1 MRKKYHMVSA
11 MVLAAVLSLTACGTN
26 NNHSQQN
33 PNHIDQ
39 NKTDSNEEQDGLNTK
54 GAVYTNLGDEE
65 TQEEV
70 KNLLIEAGVKQET
83 ANEFITWVKDYNSS
97 IISQALP
104 VAGYK
109 NVGKDPLD
117 YSEFI
122 VKEEYR
128 EDGSMVSGMN
138 CRLTAY
144 LLFNQFIETK
154 QNLTDYDPYIMFD
167 VECID
172 LDKKF
177 EKFDREKFVTI
188 FEPVSVKAESSL
200 QEQSEAIAAAWQER
214 GIAIQDNDKISLIT
228 MYLHDSYENK
238 RFVGHAG
245 VMLNLKDGVLLV
257 EKYGWNEPFQATKFE
272 NEQDMVN
279 YLLNRPDLAGDGTE
293 KPVIVLKNNTV
304 VN

>member
-1 MRKKYHMVSA
+1 MRKTNYMITAV
-11 MVLAAVLSLTACGTN
+11 VLAAILSLTACGSN
-26 NNHSQQN
+26 NTEKQPH
-33 PNHIDQ
+33 PNNIDQ
-39 NKTDSNEEQDGLNTK
+39 NITDTNDKQDELNNK
-54 GAVYTNLGDEE
+54 EAVYTNLGDEK
-65 TQEEV
+65 TQEEI
-70 KNLLIEAGVKQET
+70 KNLLIESGVKQET

-97 IISQALP
+97 ITSQALP
-104 VAGYK
+104 VTGYK

-117 YSEFI
+117 YSEFTI
-122 VKEEYR
+122 KEEYR

-154 QNLTDYDPYIMFD
+154 QNLKDSDSYLMFD

-172 LDKKF
+172 MDKKF
-177 EKFDREKFVTI
+177 EEFDKEKFVTI

-200 QEQSEAIAAAWQER
+200 QEQADTIVAAWQKR
-214 GIAIQDNDKISLIT
+214 GITIQDNEKISLIT

-245 VMLNLKDGVLLV
+245 VMINLKDGVLLV

-272 NEQDMVN
+272 NEQDMVK
-279 YLLNRPDLAGDGTE
+279 YLLSRPDLAGDGTE
-293 KPVIVLKNNTV
+293 KPVLVLKNNTII
-304 VN
+304 N